1 MNAITWILVMT
12 GVLLNASAQLMLKAA
27 TSATGPIVLS
37 WSGMTAATP
46 RMLMHAGWWGGLVC
60 YAASVLIWVLAL
72 SRAPVSVIY
81 PMLSIGYIV
90 NAIAA
95 MFLFGE
101 VLSPTKIAGIAIIVA
116 GVCILTRSPA

>member
-1 MNAITWILVMT
+1 M
-12 GVLLNASAQLMLKAA
+12 LNAAAQLMLKAA
-27 TSATGPIVLS
+27 ASATGPIVLS
-37 WSGMTAATP
+37 WSGMTDATP
-46 RMLMHAGWWGGLVC
+46 RMLMHAGWWGGLAC

-90 NAIAA
+90 NAVAA

-101 VLSPTKIAGIAIIVA
+101 MLSATKIAGIAIIVA